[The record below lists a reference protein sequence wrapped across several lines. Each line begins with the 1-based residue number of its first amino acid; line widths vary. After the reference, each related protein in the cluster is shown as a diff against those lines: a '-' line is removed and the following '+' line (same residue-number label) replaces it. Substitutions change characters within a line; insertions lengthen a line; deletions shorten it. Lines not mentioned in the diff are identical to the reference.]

1 MQKVHWRI
9 QLEWRIEAFIIM
21 AMDKKGGYLQILKIC
36 NTHKLRP
43 SQVFPIVKNYKDLED
58 IEGTPFDNTIPKE
71 NYNFL
76 LPYMVT
82 KSFKLKRKFK
92 FELS

>member
-1 MQKVHWRI
+1 MQKLHWRI
-9 QLEWRIEAFIIM
+9 QIEWRIKASIIL

-58 IEGTPFDNTIPKE
+58 IEGTHFEMCRKE

-76 LPYMVT
+76 LPYMLT
-82 KSFKLKRKFK
+82 KGLRLKRKFK
-92 FELS
+92 LP